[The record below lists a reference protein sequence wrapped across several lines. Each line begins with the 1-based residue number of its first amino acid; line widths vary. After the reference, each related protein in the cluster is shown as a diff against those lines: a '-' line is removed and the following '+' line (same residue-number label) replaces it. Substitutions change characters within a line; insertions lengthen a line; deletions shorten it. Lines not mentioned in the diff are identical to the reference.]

1 MNAQSLEFI
10 RQTLEI
16 ATADLSG
23 TTKGQIVALAENCM
37 FTNER
42 YPRKPLK
49 VEDPERPGKMI
60 TLLNQPV
67 PGKQSRAKGS
77 HIPQILPVEY
87 STASWRRAVALL
99 PAHEQAWIR
108 WCYATDLAYSH
119 QMQITSW
126 GWKAFESQLKGK
138 RIARKTLD
146 RLRALVWLAA
156 QDVHGQL
163 RGKAKFCYQQ
173 QQLAELVG
181 VTPPNWAKNYA
192 RHWEAL
198 RAIFFSL
205 DEAALRSVFHARA
218 CLKAENFSRNTC
230 KS

>member
-10 RQTLEI
+10 RQTLKL
-16 ATADLSG
+16 ATANLSG

-37 FTNER
+37 FTNDR
-42 YPRKPLK
+42 FPRKPLK
-49 VEDPERPGKMI
+49 VEDPETGKLI
-60 TLLNQPV
+60 TVWNQPV
-67 PGKQSRAKGS
+67 PGQQSRAKGKT
-77 HIPQILPVEY
+77 IVPLLPVEY
-87 STASWRRAVALL
+87 STASWRRAVATLDG
-99 PAHEQAWIR
+99 HHHAWIR

-119 QMQITSW
+119 QVQITHW
-126 GWKAFESQLKGK
+126 GWREFARNLTGQ
-138 RIARKTLD
+138 RIARKTLE

-156 QDVHGQL
+156 QHVYGQL
-163 RGKAKFCYQQ
+163 HGKAAFCYQQ

-192 RHWEAL
+192 RHWDAL

-205 DEAALRSVFHARA
+205 DKTALLAVCHARA
-218 CLKAENFSRNTC
+218 RQKSDHFSRETC

>member
-23 TTKGQIVALAENCM
+23 STKGQIVTLAENCM

-99 PAHEQAWIR
+99 PEHEQAWIR
-108 WCYATDLAYSH
+108 WCYAADTAYGY
-119 QMQITSW
+119 QVQITRW
-126 GWKAFESQLKGK
+126 AWEAFEDRLKGK
-138 RIARKTLD
+138 RVARKTLE

-156 QDVHGQL
+156 QDVNRELHGKTEL
-163 RGKAKFCYQQ
+163 CYQQ
-173 QQLAELVG
+173 QHLAELVG
-181 VTPPNWAKNYA
+181 VNPTNWAQNYA

-198 RAIFFSL
+198 TGLFRRL
-205 DEAALRSVFHARA
+205 DEAALRGVSRVRA
-218 CLKAENFSRNTC
+218 CQKRENFA
-230 KS
+230 KDLQK